1 MSLAVSRRN
10 QWGSPSCMCLCSAQT
25 SVNVLTIKDRERGR
39 RRERGRLQDWSSLS
53 DERCRLCLMI
63 GKKNSALCDR
73 LRPSPLLLVPQSN
86 SYSVLIVG
94 PKLFPASDGASPYQK
109 ASPRPFISPSS
120 LRNFGGEPFEERFVD
135 RFRRDLPN
143 KIRVGDLLA
152 DHLLDRATI
161 T

>member
-10 QWGSPSCMCLCSAQT
+10 QWGSPSRMCLCSAQT

-53 DERCRLCLMI
+53 DERCRLSLMI

-86 SYSVLIVG
+86 SYSHSLS
-94 PKLFPASDGASPYQK
+94 FPRCDVPA
-109 ASPRPFISPSS
+109 FTNCSS
-120 LRNFGGEPFEERFVD
+120 LF
-135 RFRRDLPN
+135 L
-143 KIRVGDLLA
+143 
-152 DHLLDRATI
+152 
-161 T
+161 